1 MLGRTF
7 VRLAPFPNEV
17 VRMLRP
23 RTAAVASLLLLPMVA
38 GGFLLQQSPA
48 RDSTRLFDQVLSI
61 VASRYVDSLGG
72 QDIMA
77 KAAHGLVR
85 ELNDPYSELFAP
97 KQSEEFSRSTGGR
110 YGGVGMLLE
119 EQKVGAGTSI
129 VVRSVFPHTP
139 AEEGGVMEGDRIMRV
154 DTLAASDVKIDRVSD
169 ALRGVPGTMVNV
181 SFARAGVTVPVKLT
195 FKRALVHV
203 PAVPFS
209 TMLPDRVGYIPLQ
222 TFNENT
228 AEEVQAAARTLVAE
242 GARGLVLDMRDNGGG
257 IVDQALAVSS
267 LFLKDGQS
275 IVNVRARN
283 TQDEIARA
291 SNDHLA
297 TQPPLVILTD
307 GGTASASEIVAGALQ
322 DHDRA
327 LVLGTTS
334 FGKGLVQSLF
344 PLDGGYALK
353 ITTGKWYTPSGRSI
367 HRERKLMPDGRLVE
381 TKPDSLE
388 TEASKKSRPAFS
400 SDAGR
405 TIYGGGGITPDV
417 IVPDDTLS
425 TVEQEFLRSL
435 APKAQQFVTT
445 LNQYALELKSQA
457 SPTFTITPEWR
468 AEMRRRLLAAG
479 VTIDAKYEP
488 TATRVLDRELDRRV
502 ARLVLGDA
510 GAKRRALAED
520 HQLVRAI
527 QLLDTAR
534 SQEALLAAGRIAAGT
549 SSARPTSVAKPELH
563 R

>member
-1 MLGRTF
+1 
-7 VRLAPFPNEV
+7 
-17 VRMLRP
+17 MLRP

-38 GGFLLQQSPA
+38 GGFLLQQTPA
-48 RDSTRLFDQVLSI
+48 RGTPQLFDQVLSI
-61 VASRYVDSLGG
+61 VANRYVDSLGG
-72 QDIMA
+72 QDIFA

-85 ELNDPYSELFAP
+85 ELNDPYSELLAP
-97 KQSEEFSRSTGGR
+97 KQSEEFSRATGGR

-139 AEEGGVMEGDRIMRV
+139 AEEGGVQEGDRIMKV
-154 DTLAASDVKIDRVSD
+154 DTLTASDVKIDRVSD
-169 ALRGVPGTMVNV
+169 ALRGVAGTTVNV
-181 SFARAGVTVPVKLT
+181 VFARSGVVDPVKLS
-195 FKRALVHV
+195 FKRAIVHV
-203 PAVPFS
+203 PAVPYS
-209 TMLPDRVGYIPLQ
+209 TMLPDRIGYIPLQ

-228 AEEVQAAARTLVAE
+228 ADEVQAAASKLVAD
-242 GARGLVLDMRDNGGG
+242 GARGLVLDLRDNGGG

-267 LFLKDGQS
+267 LFLKDNQS
-275 IVNVRARN
+275 IVNVRSRN
-283 TQDEIARA
+283 SPDEIARA
-291 SNDHLA
+291 SSDHLSA
-297 TQPPLVILTD
+297 QPPLVILTD

-388 TEASKKSRPAFS
+388 TEASKKSRPAYN

-405 TIYGGGGITPDV
+405 TIYGGGGIAPDV

-425 TVEQEFLRSL
+425 TAEQEFLRSL
-435 APKAQQFVTT
+435 APKAQPFVTT
-445 LNQYALELKSQA
+445 LNQYALELRGEA
-457 SPTFTITPEWR
+457 TPTFTIKPEWR
-468 AEMRRRLLAAG
+468 TEMRRRLAAAG

-510 GAKRRALAED
+510 GAKRRAVPDD
-520 HQLVRAI
+520 HQLVRAM
-527 QLLDTAR
+527 QLLSSSR
-534 SQEALLAAGRIAAGT
+534 SQESLFAAGRAAAGT
-549 SSARPTSVAKPELH
+549 SSARAGVQSPQRP
-563 R
+563 